1 CALSSCALPAAGGIG
16 VVMCA
21 FFSLPPRGGGG
32 GGRFPRSE
40 RGGVGGRSSKL
51 KVPSTPDPSPPRTA
65 RVGGRGSLLC
75 ANFEPDI
82 SPGYRRAISGLHQPA
97 LDDLK
102 FDAERHHPD
111 YARLVR
117 IAPVLPQRE

>member
-1 CALSSCALPAAGGIG
+1 MMHL
-16 VVMCA
+16 
-21 FFSLPPRGGGG
+21 FSLPPRSGGE
-32 GGRFPRSE
+32 GRRISRSE
-40 RGGVGGRSSKL
+40 RAGVGGRSSKL

-65 RVGGRGSLLC
+65 RVGGRGSLRC

-117 IAPVLPQRE
+117 IAPVLPQPE